1 MEFNI
6 MAAISNAKFSHSF
19 PLDLSEKV
27 ELPNGKKEHKRVAT
41 VNIPMPVLSDFGID
55 AEQYVYTVD
64 DAKKD
69 PKVKAG
75 DKAFN
80 DGLPIYANQVYD
92 WLQGAILF
100 RVSAMSRNRFVKGQ
114 LKPGASL
121 AEDFEALTAETART
135 GDALA
140 LRREARTSFEAYL
153 QKLGKKQATVQLLG
167 ELFFNSA
174 KVLAS
179 AGDKYVEAL
188 SKYAGEWIETLT
200 PEQATRFT
208 PKLAELQESINNATS
223 KSDLDDDLS

>member
-1 MEFNI
+1 MPTQVKNV
-6 MAAISNAKFSHSF
+6 KFEHSF

-27 ELPNGKKEHKRVAT
+27 TLPNGKKEHKRVAT
-41 VNIPMPVLSDFGID
+41 VSIPMPTLADFGID
-55 AEQYVYTVD
+55 AAQYIYTAD

-69 PKVKAG
+69 PKVAAG

-80 DGLPIYANQVYD
+80 DGLPIYADQAWD
-92 WLQGAILF
+92 WLQGAIIF

-121 AEDFEALTAETART
+121 AEDFEALTVETART

-140 LRREARTSFEAYL
+140 LRREARTSFEAYM

-188 SKYAGEWIETLT
+188 SKYASEWIDTLDDT
-200 PEQATRFT
+200 AKLRFT

-223 KSDLDDDLS
+223 KTDLDDDLS